1 MIDTAHPYAAQE
13 ADMTLTLE
21 NPPTTVAI
29 LEWEDALLAPTNW
42 ARAAVRLHGLL
53 SQTLADE
60 EIDELVWEAEVGFNR
75 TAFVSPLVLAG

>member
-1 MIDTAHPYAAQE
+1 
-13 ADMTLTLE
+13 MTLTME
-21 NPPTTVAI
+21 NPPTTMSTT

-42 ARAAVRLHGLL
+42 ARAAVRVHGLL

-75 TAFVSPLVLAG
+75 TAFVAPLLLAG